1 MKKVAR
7 MLMGLALALML
18 GTGALAQDEGTIVQ
32 SSCNIV
38 QSGEYYL
45 VYCFAQVHNNT
56 QETICLDEGNLY
68 VMSGEDAIG
77 SERMTRLWPSFLAP
91 GQDGYLFNI
100 VTFEPG
106 GDGAGMPAVTG
117 LSYDLS
123 YMTVN
128 PAYGGQALD
137 AQARIEVDD
146 VTGYMSVV
154 CEIDNTT
161 DEDAFGAVLAIGL
174 YTDAGQ
180 MVYADGLKLN
190 DVGIPAGGRVLVR
203 FDVDEELAQQWRS
216 YDALP
221 TQAHV
226 NVMFSTNED

>member
-1 MKKVAR
+1 MKRGTR
-7 MLMGLALALML
+7 MLMSLALALML

-56 QETICLDEGNLY
+56 EETICLDEGNLY
-68 VMSGEDAIG
+68 VMGGEEAIG
-77 SERMTRLWPSFLAP
+77 SERISRLWPSMLAP

-106 GDGAGMPAVTG
+106 AGIPSVTG
-117 LSYDLS
+117 LNYDLT
-123 YMTVN
+123 YMTLN

-137 AQARIEVDD
+137 AQARIEVNDI
-146 VTGYMSVV
+146 TGRMSVV
-154 CEIDNTT
+154 CEVSNPT
-161 DEDAFGAVLAIGL
+161 DEDAFGAMLATGL

-180 MVYADGLKLN
+180 MVYADGLQLS
-190 DVGIPAGGRVLVR
+190 DIGIPAGGRVLVR
-203 FDVDEELAQQWRS
+203 LDVDEELAQQWAS

>member
-1 MKKVAR
+1 MKKMAR

-56 QETICLDEGNLY
+56 EETICLDEGNLY
-68 VMSGEDAIG
+68 VMGGEDAIG
-77 SERMTRLWPSFLAP
+77 SERITRLWPSFLAP

-100 VTFEPG
+100 VTFES
-106 GDGAGMPAVTG
+106 GAGMPAVTG
-117 LSYDLS
+117 LNYDLS

-137 AQARIEVDD
+137 AQAHIEVSD
-146 VTGYMSVV
+146 VTGRMAVV

-161 DEDAFGAVLAIGL
+161 DEDAFGVALAIGL

-180 MVYADGLKLN
+180 MVYADGLQMN

-203 FDVDEELAQQWRS
+203 FDVDEELAKQWSS

-226 NVMFSTNED
+226 NVMFRTNEV